1 MNIYTLYL
9 AMQVQ
14 GGQLE
19 RHGKRNMNN
28 THCKHHHMTCAG
40 LSTCAN
46 LSNLTIT
53 LNFEIWGEHANQHRQ
68 FLEAMRDLDALV
80 WRLGKMKAPRVS
92 HLKKRFSSWWMGT
105 SKHHGL
111 YNILNVAWCLRPSS
125 EVLVLCIM
133 LLVWTYD
140 TNEDLNRIIVK
151 TNGSCIPTVFDD
163 VHTYPISWL
172 YFTTCPQEF
181 EYLEFYAG
189 RGNLSAAMAGAKYV
203 VRSFDIL
210 YNQQAAE
217 RGSNYMDLTHSS
229 GFAYHVQTNTKVS
242 LCLLM

>member
-80 WRLGKMKAPRVS
+80 WRLGKMKAHVS
-92 HLKKRFSSWWMGT
+92 AT
-105 SKHHGL
+105 
-111 YNILNVAWCLRPSS
+111 
-125 EVLVLCIM
+125 
-133 LLVWTYD
+133 
-140 TNEDLNRIIVK
+140 
-151 TNGSCIPTVFDD
+151 
-163 VHTYPISWL
+163 
-172 YFTTCPQEF
+172 
-181 EYLEFYAG
+181 
-189 RGNLSAAMAGAKYV
+189 
-203 VRSFDIL
+203 
-210 YNQQAAE
+210 
-217 RGSNYMDLTHSS
+217 
-229 GFAYHVQTNTKVS
+229 
-242 LCLLM
+242 